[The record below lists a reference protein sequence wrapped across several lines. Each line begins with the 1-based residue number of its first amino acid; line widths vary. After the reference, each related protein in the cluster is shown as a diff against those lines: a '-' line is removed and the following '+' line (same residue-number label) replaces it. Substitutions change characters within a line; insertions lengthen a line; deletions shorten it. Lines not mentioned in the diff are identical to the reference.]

1 MLSDA
6 EFDAG
11 EKLRADFWFAQ
22 MTPRVTAN
30 WSMLSAVAEAHRTW
44 SRCAAIAA
52 RDPRACQPLA
62 PTSPAS

>member
-30 WSMLSAVAEAHRTW
+30 WSLLLSAAAVVREALRT
-44 SRCAAIAA
+44 
-52 RDPRACQPLA
+52 
-62 PTSPAS
+62 